1 MSVRVVGIGA
11 SAGGL
16 QALESFFSELPADLG
31 VAFVVVQHLSRS
43 YPSSMDVILQR
54 CTSLTVKPLSENTL
68 PEANHVYVKNPDVDV
83 TIDDWLRVSPRG
95 DDDTG
100 LYLPIDEFFF
110 SLAANRGDEAIGIIL
125 SGMGTDGSR
134 GLKEIKGR
142 GGLVLV
148 QSPDSAQ
155 FDGMPNASLRQNV
168 ADMVLPPARLASHL
182 TTIVRRE
189 RGGVRGNNIPQG
201 LKEDNLFPSLLDRI
215 YSTTR
220 IDFKRYRP
228 ATIYRRIEKRML
240 ITQEEPLSNYIAYA
254 LGNETELQILRQS
267 FLIGV
272 TRFFRDREAFGVI
285 RDQIIPALIK
295 RVPDDQDLR
304 IWVPSCST
312 GEEAYTIAML
322 VDDYLQR
329 KKITRNFKVFG
340 ADVDRRSITVAARG
354 EYDETIQADVPAELL
369 ERYFIPLPHGYQVRP
384 EIKDRMLFAV
394 QNLLE
399 DPPFIRVDLISCRNF
414 LIYIDSKTQ
423 QHVLSNFYFGL
434 NTLGYLMLGPSEH
447 LGSLQSAF
455 TTVDRRWKIYQ
466 KRSSAKLSDFRK
478 ATGPQANFRFA
489 TGSNLQAVTSPSV
502 QPSSPGADLP
512 ILPPATRSTPMDQ
525 FSRYLSERYAPT
537 TLFVNRNYDILYLN
551 GDFTNILRLPRF
563 DAHLSLRTVVNEEA
577 QSLLIIGVDRVLT
590 TNQSGVFQRI
600 NIAGPQQEPRYMR
613 VRFSQFDDAGLSEPI
628 AMLEFTSS
636 EEATTP
642 PLDGE
647 EEAGEAEVYNIDRR
661 LLDKVAELE
670 AELLR
675 SERRAQKLYNEL
687 EATNE
692 ELQSSNRELLASNEE
707 MQSTNEELQ
716 SVNEEL
722 YTVNNEFQRK
732 NDELADTNNDIN
744 NLLKSTQISTI
755 FVDKQLNI
763 RRFNPGVGQ
772 QFDLAV
778 SDLGRPLTSF
788 ASPFADVDIEALAR
802 QVLEDGKRYDQEVTD
817 KDGDYYL
824 LRLLPYLT
832 EGEQLEGVVITFV
845 DINDLVRTRQRL
857 TDMATKYEAIF
868 QNTQEVIAIVNS
880 NSRIADINRSL
891 AGRSREELLGSYFT
905 DLVANDSGK
914 VQMTESLRAAFDSQ
928 EMSFLTLNLAG
939 RENSTL
945 RIEGEFI
952 PIVTRNDQEEVIEQT
967 MIVVH
972 DVTDLDKEL
981 QQNSQ
986 IIQRYERIISNMRK
1000 TAGLIDM
1007 GEHVVFINRSTHLER
1022 QPDFYTRREM
1032 KELLTPAGLER
1043 YRKALAEVAAGE
1055 VAVDVVYPA
1064 AELVEEQESMEVR
1077 YRPIYA
1083 NNEIVYV
1090 SFEILR

>member
-1 MSVRVVGIGA
+1 MSVRVIGIGA

-31 VAFVVVQHLSRS
+31 VAFVVVQHLSRN

-54 CTSLTVKPLSENTL
+54 CTNLTVKPLSENTL
-68 PEANHVYVKNPDVDV
+68 PQANHIYVKGPDVDV
-83 TIDDWLRVSPRG
+83 TIDDWLRVSQRAE
-95 DDDTG
+95 DNDG

-110 SLAANRGDEAIGIIL
+110 SLAANRGDEAVGIIL

-134 GLKEIKGR
+134 GLKEIKAR

-148 QSPDSAQ
+148 QSPKSAQ
-155 FDGMPNASLRQNV
+155 FDGMPNASLRQNI
-168 ADMVLPPARLASHL
+168 ADMVLPPTKLASHL
-182 TTIVRRE
+182 TMIVRRE
-189 RGGVRGNNIPQG
+189 NGEGKSSNIPQS
-201 LKEDNLFPSLLDRI
+201 LEDDTLFPSLLDRI

-228 ATIYRRIEKRML
+228 ATIYRRIEKRMI
-240 ITQEEPLSNYIAYA
+240 ITQEEPLANYIAYA
-254 LGNETELQILRQS
+254 LNNETELQILRQS

-272 TRFFRDREAFGVI
+272 TRFFRDKEAFGII
-285 RDQIIPALIK
+285 RDQIIPALIE
-295 RVPDDQDLR
+295 RIPADQDLR

-329 KKITRNFKVFG
+329 KKIFRSFRIFG

-354 EYDETIQADVPAELL
+354 EYDDTIQADVPPELL

-394 QNLLE
+394 QNLLD
-399 DPPFIRVDLISCRNF
+399 DPPFIRVDFISCRNF
-414 LIYIDSKTQ
+414 LIYIDTKTQ

-455 TTVDRRWKIYQ
+455 TTIDRRWKIYQ
-466 KRSSAKLSDFRK
+466 KRSNAKLSDFKRK
-478 ATGPQANFRFA
+478 TGSEPNLRFA
-489 TGSNLQAVTSPSV
+489 TGNNLQAITLPSV
-502 QPSSPGADLP
+502 RPQVSDGDFS
-512 ILPPATRSTPMDQ
+512 ILPPASRSSTMDQ

-551 GDFTNILRLPRF
+551 GDFANILHLPRF

-577 QSLLIIGVDRVLT
+577 QSLLIIGVDRVLNT
-590 TNQSGVFQRI
+590 QQSGIFERI
-600 NIAGPQQEPRYMR
+600 NIAGPKQEPRFLK
-613 VRFSQFDDAGLSEPI
+613 VRFSLFDDAGISEPI
-628 AMLEFTSS
+628 AMLEFMSS
-636 EEATTP
+636 EEGANGVDKAKVTG
-642 PLDGE
+642 D
-647 EEAGEAEVYNIDRR
+647 AEVYNIDRR

-755 FVDKQLNI
+755 FVDKKLNI

-802 QVLEDGKRYDQEVTD
+802 QVLEDGKRYDQEVAD

-868 QNTQEVIAIVNS
+868 HNTQEVIAIVNS
-880 NSRIADINRSL
+880 NSRIEDINRSL
-891 AGRSREELLGSYFT
+891 AGKSRKELLGFYFT
-905 DLVANDSGK
+905 DLVANDTGK
-914 VQMTESLRAAFDSQ
+914 VQMTESLRAAFDNQ

-939 RENSTL
+939 SGDSTV

-952 PIVTRNDQEEVIEQT
+952 PIVTKIDHEEVVEQT

-972 DVTDLDKEL
+972 DVTDLNKEL

-986 IIQRYERIISNMRK
+986 VIQRYERIINNMRK

-1007 GEHVVFINRSTHLER
+1007 SEHVVFINRGRHLEH

-1032 KELLTPAGLER
+1032 KELLTPAGLKR
-1043 YRKALAEVAAGE
+1043 YRQALADFAAGAA
-1055 VAVDVVYPA
+1055 AVDVAYA
-1064 AELVEEQESMEVR
+1064 AEEMVEESASMEVR

-1083 NNEIVYV
+1083 NNEIVFV
-1090 SFEILR
+1090 SFEVLRE